1 MTDNTPVR
9 LHKQKTGG
17 NYFEQLTSSAKDKW
31 SGWIN
36 QHPLLILTLFILL
49 FSLLFIAL
57 CFLITGHSATESGNV
72 YNHFKEVI

>member
-9 LHKQKTGG
+9 LHKQKSGG
-17 NYFEQLTSSAKDKW
+17 NHFEQVFLQRW

-36 QHPLLILTLFILL
+36 QHPLLILTIMFIL
-49 FSLLFIAL
+49 FALLFTATV
-57 CFLITGHSATESGNV
+57 FLITGHSATESGNV